1 MANIKPMS
9 VIADKWAEVTPGRAT
24 FYETGVRTTTR
35 DWSAATQ
42 AAETAYAQGVSEAV
56 SRGAFADG
64 VSGAG
69 TNKWREQTLAKKGRW
84 SEGVRLGKQNYQSAF
99 APFRA
104 VIEGVS
110 LPPRGP
116 RGDPG
121 NYERSRAIGDALHAA
136 RVAGS

>member
-1 MANIKPMS
+1 MS
-9 VIADKWAEVTPGRAT
+9 VIADKWAEVTPTRAT
-24 FYETGVRTTTR
+24 YYESGVRATTR
-35 DWSAATQ
+35 DWSAMTQ
-42 AAETAYAQGVSEAV
+42 AAESAYAQGVQEAV
-56 SRGAFADG
+56 ARGAFSDG
-64 VSGAG
+64 VGDAG
-69 TNKWREQTLAKKGRW
+69 TAKWREQTLAKKGRW
-84 SEGVRLGKQNYQSAF
+84 SEGVRLGKSNYQTGF

-116 RGDPG
+116 RGDPS